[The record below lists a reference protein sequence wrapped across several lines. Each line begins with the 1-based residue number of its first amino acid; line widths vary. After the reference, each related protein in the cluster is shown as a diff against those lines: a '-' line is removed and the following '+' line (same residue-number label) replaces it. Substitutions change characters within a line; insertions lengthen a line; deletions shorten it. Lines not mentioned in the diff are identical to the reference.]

1 MSNDVKEKPK
11 SFDNT
16 AGDPAATPEIYFDAE
31 MSLPSSRVDDS
42 LDEKRQIDEDDD
54 IRVVNELASMDDD
67 TTLPCF
73 TLRAIVI
80 GSVSGKYKSIHTPYT
95 PPPPSP
101 TTPSPLEWIYAMH
114 NA

>member
-1 MSNDVKEKPK
+1 MSHDVKEKPK

-16 AGDPAATPEIYFDAE
+16 GDPAATPEIYFDAE

-42 LDEKRQIDEDDD
+42 LDEKRQIEEDDD

-73 TLRAIVI
+73 TLRALVI
-80 GSVSGKYKSIHTPYT
+80 GSVSGRYKSI
-95 PPPPSP
+95 PPI
-101 TTPSPLEWIYAMH
+101 TQRLLPLESIYAMH